1 MRKGDIVLVSFP
13 FTDFSGYK
21 IRPALVLYV
30 SSRDVI
36 LSFITS
42 QIQVHDTFDVLVTP
56 STENKLKKTSL
67 IKLSKCVTIDKRIML
82 GLLGT
87 LEKEN
92 IELINS
98 KLIISFTTSDV
109 KKCYFIRNFSPIIAV
124 FTAQLSFAH

>member
-1 MRKGDIVLVSFP
+1 MHKGDIVLVSFP

-67 IKLSKCVTIDKRIML
+67 IKLSKCVTVDKRNML

-98 KLIISFTTSDV
+98 KLIKLFE
-109 KKCYFIRNFSPIIAV
+109 
-124 FTAQLSFAH
+124 LSVSSVSQQVM